1 MSQLPL
7 IRIDIIS
14 DVMCPWCIIGYK
26 KLEQA
31 MSNMTEK
38 VQFNIYWQPFELNP
52 EMPPEGQNLNHH
64 LQEKYG
70 FSKEQNI
77 KNCQYITEIGN
88 TLDFEFCYHK
98 DSRIVN
104 TFLAHQL
111 LYWAKIQNKQT
122 ELKLTLFDGYF
133 TRQQDPSDIDV
144 LLEAAEQ
151 IGLNRE
157 DAKKILQSQCFAQN
171 VRDEQNFWLQNEVRA
186 VPAFIFNKQYLL
198 SGAQEP
204 ETLQDVIE
212 TIIKEL

>member
-31 MSNMTEK
+31 MLNMAGK
-38 VQFNIYWQPFELNP
+38 AHFNVYWQPFELNP
-52 EMPPEGQNLNHH
+52 EMPPEGQNLNYH

-70 FSKEQNI
+70 VSKEQNI
-77 KNCQYITEIGN
+77 QNRQYITEIGN
-88 TLDFEFCYHK
+88 RLGFEFCYHK

-122 ELKLTLFDGYF
+122 ELKLALFDAYF
-133 TRQQDPSDIDV
+133 TRQQDLSNINV

-151 IGLNRE
+151 IGLNRA
-157 DAKKILQSQCFAQN
+157 DAEKILQSQCFAQN
-171 VRDEQNFWLQNEVRA
+171 VRNEQNFWQQNEVRA

-198 SGAQEP
+198 SGAQES

-212 TIIKEL
+212 TILKEL